1 MRSEEIRKALK
12 QGAVVTQ
19 VKRRRE
25 YGAWKDNVMENHG
38 SLMGKVMRGHTS
50 GGRTDPEGD

>member
-12 QGAVVTQ
+12 QGEVVTQ

-25 YGAWKDNVMENHG
+25 YGAWKDVMENHG
-38 SLMGKVMRGHTS
+38 SLMGKVIRGHTI